1 MILIKL
7 RKGLQMTTLEQEL
20 ITLLVFIVIAFVT
33 YVLLRLHIRL
43 RDMESDSVRNKK
55 DIEYL
60 SDKILELR
68 K

>member
-1 MILIKL
+1 
-7 RKGLQMTTLEQEL
+7 MTTLEQEL
-20 ITLLVFIVIAFVT
+20 ITLLVFIVIAFVS
-33 YVLLRLHIRL
+33 YVLLRLHVRL
-43 RDMESDSVRNKK
+43 SDMESANKRNKK

>member
-1 MILIKL
+1 
-7 RKGLQMTTLEQEL
+7 MTTLEQEL
-20 ITLLVFIVIAFVT
+20 ITLLVFIVIAFVS
-33 YVLLRLHIRL
+33 YVLLRLHVRL
-43 RDMESDSVRNKK
+43 QSMESDSVRNKK

>member
-7 RKGLQMTTLEQEL
+7 RKELQMTTLEQEL
-20 ITLLVFIVIAFVT
+20 ITLLVFIVIAFVS
-33 YVLLRLHIRL
+33 YVLLRLHVRL
-43 RDMESDSVRNKK
+43 QSMESDSVRNKK